1 MDEAKLLEGV
11 LRGVLGGRRKRGR
24 RTSRY
29 LTGPSLGLPGL
40 SLPGLALPGLGRI
53 GGSLLSNPTVLLT
66 AAGVAWGLIETMS
79 GQGNQAGTPPAGG
92 GTPSTAMPPLPVMGG
107 APALHIQN
115 DAHRMVLLAI
125 SAAQA
130 DGAMGDKESAE
141 VQRVAIEQGMAAEVA
156 AGLTRPTPLASIVAG
171 VTDPGQRATLYG
183 LAFSVARA
191 DEQVS
196 GAERIYLA
204 QLANLL
210 GLDPAAVAKLE
221 ATAAAKIDEA
231 PEEDSVRSS

>member
-24 RTSRY
+24 RASRY
-29 LTGPSLGLPGL
+29 LTGPSLGVPGL
-40 SLPGLALPGLGRI
+40 GLPGLGRL

-79 GQGNQAGTPPAGG
+79 GQGSQAGAPPPAGG
-92 GTPSTAMPPLPVMGG
+92 GTPPLPPLPVMGG
-107 APALHIQN
+107 TPAVQIQN

-130 DGAMGDKESAE
+130 DGGMGDKESAE
-141 VQRVAIEQGMAAEVA
+141 VQRVALEQGMAEEAA
-156 AGLTRPTPLASIVAG
+156 AGLTRATPLASIVAG
-171 VTDPGQRATLYG
+171 VTDPNQRATLYG
-183 LAFSVARA
+183 LAFAVVRA

-204 QLANLL
+204 QLAHLL

-221 ATAAAKIDEA
+221 ATAAAKIDQA
-231 PEEDSVRSS
+231 EEGSGL